1 MIIEY
6 LALSI
11 VIFLSVLASLWVWTY
26 GSMVYVKE
34 IINKFKIKGNE
45 KTEKE

>member
-1 MIIEY
+1 MDTIY
-6 LALSI
+6 LGL
-11 VIFLSVLASLWVWTY
+11 VIFVSVLAALWVWTY

-34 IINKFKIKGNE
+34 IFNKFKTKGNE

>member
-11 VIFLSVLASLWVWTY
+11 VIFFSVLAALWVWTY

-45 KTEKE
+45 KTEEK